1 MHKLNAQM
9 VDRNLSRPQWT
20 DTFNAVKTIKYDP
33 PYHDLSFLQF
43 VSNPPPHGP
52 LYKKTIQIN
61 A

>member
-1 MHKLNAQM
+1 M

-52 LYKKTIQIN
+52 LYKKPIQIN